1 MAAARA
7 ARGMTVLTTS
17 FPVRNAAPVQAPGVQ
32 ADHFKE
38 ALARLASGLAIVT
51 CWAEDGP
58 QGILVSSITGLSVD
72 PPRFLFCVRREAS
85 AHDALVGAQLCGVS
99 ILSADDEAEARTFI
113 DPGLRDVRFTSP
125 RWRLA
130 PSHPPVL
137 ESGLS
142 SATCLV
148 DRVIDAGAHSILIVT
163 AQSLGVRH
171 GEPLLSYNRDLRRLQ
186 PGPDEGD
193 PRRGDR

>member
-1 MAAARA
+1 
-7 ARGMTVLTTS
+7 MTVLTTP
-17 FPVRNAAPVQAPGVQ
+17 FLVRDAAPTEAPGVQ
-32 ADHFKE
+32 ARHFKE
-38 ALARLASGLAIVT
+38 ALARLAGGLAIVT
-51 CWAEDGP
+51 CWQDGRP

-85 AHDALVGAQLCGVS
+85 AHDALVGAHLCGVS
-99 ILSADDEAEARTFI
+99 ILSAEDEAEALSFI
-113 DPGLRDVRFTSP
+113 DPGLRDFRFTSP
-125 RWRLA
+125 RWRIA

-142 SATCLV
+142 TATCLV
-148 DRVIDAGAHSILIVT
+148 ERVIDAGTHSILVVT

-186 PGPDEGD
+186 PALDEG
-193 PRRGDR
+193 GL